1 MLNKM
6 RLPDRIRQIVYVLIF
21 FAFLVSLAYIL
32 KILFSPSYF
41 DFRYYYNSLQAL
53 IHGGNPY
60 NSSKFPL
67 FYYPPAAILFLFPFV
82 ILPLVIS
89 EKIYIIFSFLCL
101 FLSIKM
107 LFKIFQIPMR
117 SWLSIFLMILIFNFF
132 PLKFTLVMGQIN
144 TVIFLLL
151 TFFIYCYKNN
161 RQYLSGIALATAL
174 SLKIFPILLMP
185 YLMIN
190 KQWKILISMLL
201 TLIFISGAVY
211 IAFPKNVTSAFFT
224 NTIPSIL
231 QTGGGT
237 YYYDQSL
244 FAFINRTLNNQI
256 PIQLTRAIS
265 IAILIATYIIL
276 WLYGRFKSSN
286 LLSMSSLMI
295 LNLILNGYAEQHHF
309 MWLIIPLFVTFFY
322 VRNRRLSNWLYAI
335 LGLSYLSMAVNLK
348 NPVIFPV
355 PFQSHVLYGAILLYV
370 LLMYLIVFQSDKPI
384 KNNNCRKSKS
394 ATKSSQ

>member
-1 MLNKM
+1 M